1 MHIEPTNTSLYT
13 LLDPNDMKHKELEF
27 IEKENSLDMII
38 DNNLK
43 FSSHII
49 NYVNKTN

>member
-1 MHIEPTNTSLYT
+1 MDTEPTNTSSYT
-13 LLDPNDMKHKELEF
+13 LLDLNDMKHKELEF
-27 IEKENSLDMII
+27 IEKENSCDIII

-49 NYVNKTN
+49 NEVNKAN